1 MKGAPRT
8 APERSPNGRRRPFG
22 RRREMVRRAFPF
34 SAKSRSSRNCAR
46 RAAGPDGP
54 ANESLH
60 RQANRVPR
68 LRAGRRGY
76 GLERTR
82 NDDRDDEI
90 AGPRW
95 ARSPWTTN
103 PSTPSR
109 GAGGQTPFGPQEV
122 ETMRQ
127 TLQSSVRHFRLRAI
141 SHVPPTCYNRHCM
154 EAPTSCVEG
163 VFFDHRS

>member
-46 RAAGPDGP
+46 RAVGPDGP

-90 AGPRW
+90 AGPKVGEITMDNEPLDAKSRRW
-95 ARSPWTTN
+95 RANALWPT
-103 PSTPSR
+103 
-109 GAGGQTPFGPQEV
+109 GGRDNAPDA
-122 ETMRQ
+122 
-127 TLQSSVRHFRLRAI
+127 AI
-141 SHVPPTCYNRHCM
+141 VCSAFP
-154 EAPTSCVEG
+154 
-163 VFFDHRS
+163 